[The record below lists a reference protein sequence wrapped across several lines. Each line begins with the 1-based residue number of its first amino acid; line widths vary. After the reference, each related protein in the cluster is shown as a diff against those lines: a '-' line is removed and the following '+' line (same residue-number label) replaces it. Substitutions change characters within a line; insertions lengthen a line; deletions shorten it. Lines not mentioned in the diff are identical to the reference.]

1 MNTIVV
7 LVGIYLT
14 TKVLDEPRRV
24 REALGATFLAHVVW
38 KHTFQPYVGSY
49 ALAVHYFT
57 TAVIWSSCAYIW
69 VEALLLGPRRR
80 KALQTLV
87 DAAGNAP
94 KLTVENQILEAHRR
108 LLLDRAQQLKVENQI
123 LEAHRRLLLN
133 RAQQL
138 EVELKARSQAPTAGL
153 DAKTWKL
160 LFQLA
165 HPDRHP
171 KERQEAAHEAT
182 TWLNTHR
189 PREGR

>member
-1 MNTIVV
+1 MEASVAMNTIVV

-38 KHTFQPYVGSY
+38 RNTLQPYIGPD
-49 ALAVHYFT
+49 ALAAYYFT
-57 TAVIWSSCAYIW
+57 TAVIWSSCVYAW

-80 KALQTLV
+80 RAWNNLT
-87 DAAGNAP
+87 AAADSAP
-94 KLTVENQILEAHRR
+94 QLTVENQVLKEHRRR
-108 LLLDRAQQLKVENQI
+108 LL
-123 LEAHRRLLLN
+123 N
-133 RAQQL
+133 RVQQL
-138 EVELKARSQAPTAGL
+138 EAELEARSQAPTAGL